1 MNQKAFSS
9 RPLFY
14 STAAVALLAMVVVAS
29 PAQAQ
34 ETGTL
39 RMTFKLK
46 GTAKSLPPIPPTVDQ
61 AFCGLQKIPDESLIV
76 NPENNGIQNVIVFVY
91 TSRRGGTKLPKMD
104 LKPETHELANQ
115 ACRFEPHVVIA

>member
-1 MNQKAFSS
+1 VNQKAFSS

-46 GTAKSLPPIPPTVDQ
+46 GDK
-61 AFCGLQKIPDESLIV
+61 
-76 NPENNGIQNVIVFVY
+76 
-91 TSRRGGTKLPKMD
+91 KMQQRAD
-104 LKPETHELANQ
+104 
-115 ACRFEPHVVIA
+115 VIAYLATNGPAE